1 MRSHLIFF
9 VYHSDTMYSDSNTF
23 SVSPNTVTPPP
34 SRNID
39 PGSGTSKSYH
49 RVPIAIG
56 STVGVFLLVVLT
68 ILVISKRR
76 RREKYASQWQA
87 RQNCLDSEPD
97 SQEQRIGES
106 SLSNVTFAPQH
117 HIDPQPHVGPRSD
130 RLLVASPTSTRRNA
144 HAH

>member
-1 MRSHLIFF
+1 MHPYVIFF
-9 VYHSDTMYSDSNTF
+9 VYHSDTMYSNSSNTF
-23 SVSPNTVTPPP
+23 SVSPNTATPPP

-39 PGSGTSKSYH
+39 PGSGTSKPYH

-76 RREKYASQWQA
+76 RREKYTSQWQA
-87 RQNCLDSEPD
+87 RQNCLEPD
-97 SQEQRIGES
+97 SQEQWIGGS

-117 HIDPQPHVGPRSD
+117 HIDPQPRVGPRSD
-130 RLLVASPTSTRRNA
+130 RSLVASPTSTRRKA
-144 HAH
+144 HA